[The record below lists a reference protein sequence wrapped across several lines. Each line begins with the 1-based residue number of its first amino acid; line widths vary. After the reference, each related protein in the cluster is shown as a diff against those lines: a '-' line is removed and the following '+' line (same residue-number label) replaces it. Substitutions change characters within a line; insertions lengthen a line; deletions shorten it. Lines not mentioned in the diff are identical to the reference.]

1 MPEYSSLLTT
11 SKKEIT
17 NMGLYRSSSHV
28 FWRCKYH
35 WWTPKYRFKILRDK
49 VGKELY
55 RTIYI
60 LCNMKDCEVLEL
72 NIQPDHV
79 HLVVIVPEAIDFDVD
94 GRPERTQC
102 NPALQSFSTYTKE
115 VVGQSFWARDT
126 LSIR

>member
-1 MPEYSSLLTT
+1 MCSGVANTTWFGRQSIDLKSSAT
-11 SKKEIT
+11 
-17 NMGLYRSSSHV
+17 
-28 FWRCKYH
+28 
-35 WWTPKYRFKILRDK
+35 K

-79 HLVVIVPEAIDFDVD
+79 HLVVIVPPEAIDFDVD

-102 NPALQSFSTYTKE
+102 NPALQSFPTYTKE
-115 VVGQSFWARDT
+115 VVGQSFLGKGILCRYGRGKRRNYQA
-126 LSIR
+126 IREVSG